1 MNEIEQLK
9 AENARLKEE
18 IDFLKKE
25 LECSTKFRNRI
36 QNDLL
41 KSDRINDKLE
51 VENKRLKQQL
61 AEIGKSWDEIQRLRR
76 ENEIITGMHNSS
88 SNRFDKLY
96 QTLQEIREIAEKCDL
111 CDDCTGIDDCER
123 YCGDSAEP
131 CATRQMN
138 NILEIIK
145 KAEEQ

>member
-9 AENARLKEE
+9 AENTRLKEE

-25 LECSTKFRNRI
+25 LECSTKLRKQM

-41 KSDRINDKLE
+41 KSDRINDNLE

-88 SNRFDKLY
+88 SNRFDKIY
-96 QTLQEIREIAEKCDL
+96 QTLQEIREIAEKVMLTELCNSCD
-111 CDDCTGIDDCER
+111 G
-123 YCGDSAEP
+123 CGLIYGCNDTA
-131 CATRQMN
+131 CAYYQMEK
-138 NILEIIK
+138 ILQIIT
-145 KAEEQ
+145 KAEEE